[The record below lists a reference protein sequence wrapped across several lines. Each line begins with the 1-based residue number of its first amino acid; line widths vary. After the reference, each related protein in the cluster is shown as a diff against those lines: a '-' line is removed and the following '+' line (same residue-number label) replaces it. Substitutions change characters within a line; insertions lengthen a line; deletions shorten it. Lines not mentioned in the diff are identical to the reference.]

1 MDITS
6 HPEMN
11 WMYVV
16 ETSIVAIPKTV
27 RENNGASHLPY
38 FFPYEIENIEANI
51 HTMELMAMKDDKYVK
66 LVNAKIK
73 KIMDET
79 AREIYPA
86 FLWNMEIR
94 IETAN
99 GIRK

>member
-1 MDITS
+1 MLLKRGT
-6 HPEMN
+6 
-11 WMYVV
+11 
-16 ETSIVAIPKTV
+16 
-27 RENNGASHLPY
+27 GLP
-38 FFPYEIENIEANI
+38 
-51 HTMELMAMKDDKYVK
+51 
-66 LVNAKIK
+66 KIK

-86 FLWNMEIR
+86 FLWNIEIR